1 MRLRYRA
8 EAASDL
14 DAIYDYVAGDSRVA
28 AGKMIARIRDA
39 IGRLRMFPL
48 SGRIGTV
55 AGTREP
61 IVPSL
66 PYIVVYQVLDDRID
80 ILGVVHAARDR

>member
-14 DAIYDYVAGDSRVA
+14 DAIYDYVASDSEVA
-28 AGKMIARIRDA
+28 AVKVLARIRDA
-39 IGRLRMFPL
+39 IEPLLIFPL

-55 AGTREP
+55 PGTREL